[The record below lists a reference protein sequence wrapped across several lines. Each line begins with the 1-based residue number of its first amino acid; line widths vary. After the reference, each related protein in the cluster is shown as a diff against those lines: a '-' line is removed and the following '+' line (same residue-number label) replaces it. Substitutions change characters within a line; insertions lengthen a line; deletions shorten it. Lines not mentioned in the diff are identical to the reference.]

1 MRLAEELVAAGTT
14 EAAIVRRRM
23 LDLLAKAELQVEYLA
38 IADPQTLAAVDVIDR
53 PSVAAIAARVGATRL
68 IDNEMLGPEA

>member
-1 MRLAEELVAAGTT
+1 
-14 EAAIVRRRM
+14 M

-68 IDNEMLGPEA
+68 IDNELLGPEA